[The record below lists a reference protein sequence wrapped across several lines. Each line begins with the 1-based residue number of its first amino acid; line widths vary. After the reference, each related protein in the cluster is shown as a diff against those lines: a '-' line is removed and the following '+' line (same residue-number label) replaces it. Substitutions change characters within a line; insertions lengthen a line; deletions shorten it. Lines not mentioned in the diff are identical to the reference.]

1 MTPVDL
7 FWSFRSPYCYLALQR
22 IQAIQ
27 AQYKIDLHLRVIM
40 PLAVRDPDYFE
51 SLPKARGVYNAM
63 DAKRTAAFLGVPFG
77 RPQPDPVVFEA
88 DRPRPIKSQ
97 PYIHRLSRLGA
108 LACDKGQGMAFVG
121 AVAPM
126 MWGGTVA
133 GWDKGSH
140 LGDAVAT
147 VGLDL
152 VDMDKEIAARPDH
165 YDALIAE
172 NERRLAEV
180 GHWGVPTLAVSG
192 EAFFGQDRLDVLTWR
207 LDQLGAR
214 RQ

>member
-1 MTPVDL
+1 
-7 FWSFRSPYCYLALQR
+7 
-22 IQAIQ
+22 
-27 AQYKIDLHLRVIM
+27 
-40 PLAVRDPDYFE
+40 
-51 SLPKARGVYNAM
+51 
-63 DAKRTAAFLGVPFG
+63 
-77 RPQPDPVVFEA
+77 
-88 DRPRPIKSQ
+88 
-97 PYIHRLSRLGA
+97 
-108 LACDKGQGMAFVG
+108 MAFIG

-126 MWGGTVA
+126 MWGGSVA

-140 LGDAVAT
+140 LADAVAT

-152 VDMDKEIAARPDH
+152 ADMDKEIAARPDH

-180 GHWGVPTLAVSG
+180 GHWGVPTLAVRG

-207 LDQLGAR
+207 LDQLCAR

>member
-7 FWSFRSPYCYLALQR
+7 FWSFRSPYCYLALER
-22 IQAIQ
+22 IQSIQ
-27 AQYKIDLHLRVIM
+27 AQYDIDLKVRVVM

-51 SLPKARGVYNAM
+51 SLPKVRGIYNAM
-63 DAKRTAAFLGVPFG
+63 DAKRTAAFLGVPFA
-77 RPQPDPVVFEA
+77 RPQPDPVVFET
-88 DRPRPIKSQ
+88 DRPRPLENQ

-126 MWGGTVA
+126 MWGGLVV
-133 GWDKGSH
+133 GWNKGTH
-140 LGDAVAT
+140 LADAVASA
-147 VGLDL
+147 GLDL
-152 VDMDKEIAARPDH
+152 TTMEEEIAARPDH
-165 YDALIAE
+165 YVALIAK

-180 GHWGVPTLAVSG
+180 GHWGVPTFGVRG
-192 EAFFGQDRLDVLTWR
+192 EAYFGQDRLDVLTWR

-214 RQ
+214 RK

>member
-22 IQAIQ
+22 VQTIQ
-27 AQYKIDLHLRVIM
+27 AQYAIDLQVRVIM

-77 RPQPDPVVFEA
+77 RPQPDPVVFET
-88 DRPRPIKSQ
+88 DRPRPIKNQ
-97 PYIHRLSRLGA
+97 PYIHRLSRLGM
-108 LACDKGQGMAFVG
+108 LACAQGQGMAFVG
-121 AVAPM
+121 AIAPM
-126 MWGGTVA
+126 MWGGSVV
-133 GWDKGSH
+133 GWDKGTH
-140 LGDAVAT
+140 LADAAAS

-152 VDMDKEIAARPDH
+152 PAMDKEVAGRPDY
-165 YDALIAE
+165 YDALITE
-172 NERRLAEV
+172 NERQLAAV
-180 GHWGVPTLAVSG
+180 GHWGVPTLAVEG

-214 RQ
+214 RA